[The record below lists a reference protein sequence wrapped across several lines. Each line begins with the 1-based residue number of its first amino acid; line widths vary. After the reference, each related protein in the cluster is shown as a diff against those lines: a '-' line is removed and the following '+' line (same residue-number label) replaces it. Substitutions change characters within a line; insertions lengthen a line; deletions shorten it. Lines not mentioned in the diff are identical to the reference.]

1 MRATGDEAGDDDG
14 DAAAGSGDVGDDSG
28 GDDDGDGGEGETRG
42 DDDGDGGG
50 ETSGGS
56 VATTGG
62 GEASSGGVATT
73 GGGGRAAPHEADGG
87 EARRGIRIVIRH
99 DDGSRSRLRAGLDSG
114 ALGDSSAAWSGFP
127 YRSGRDATNFD
138 MGYSRSEFFVDLCV
152 NVLVRPTRISPRQ
165 SGAAGPCS
173 TLRGC
178 TARPDRRLRTA
189 VSSAG
194 DRAERRVP

>member
-1 MRATGDEAGDDDG
+1 M
-14 DAAAGSGDVGDDSG
+14 
-28 GDDDGDGGEGETRG
+28 
-42 DDDGDGGG
+42 
-50 ETSGGS
+50 
-56 VATTGG
+56 
-62 GEASSGGVATT
+62 ATT

-99 DDGSRSRLRAGLDSG
+99 DDGSLSRLRAGLDSG

-173 TLRGC
+173 TTQGC

-189 VSSAG
+189 VSSA
-194 DRAERRVP
+194 DRAESLGL

>member
-1 MRATGDEAGDDDG
+1 MEAWTITAGCARLGGPPFYSSTRPCSARRA
-14 DAAAGSGDVGDDSG
+14 
-28 GDDDGDGGEGETRG
+28 
-42 DDDGDGGG
+42 
-50 ETSGGS
+50 
-56 VATTGG
+56 
-62 GEASSGGVATT
+62 
-73 GGGGRAAPHEADGG
+73 GGGRAVDRHTGRGRGERRRCGDDGRRRARRSARSGRRRGAPRHPDGG

-173 TLRGC
+173 TTQGC

-189 VSSAG
+189 VSSA
-194 DRAERRVP
+194 DRAESLGL

>member
-1 MRATGDEAGDDDG
+1 MGQTDKIRWTHGPT
-14 DAAAGSGDVGDDSG
+14 
-28 GDDDGDGGEGETRG
+28 GEGEA
-42 DDDGDGGG
+42 
-50 ETSGGS
+50 SG
-56 VATTGG
+56 
-62 GEASSGGVATT
+62 GGVATT

-173 TLRGC
+173 TTQGC
-178 TARPDRRLRTA
+178 TARPGRWLRTA
-189 VSSAG
+189 VKQQRRPG
-194 DRAERRVP
+194 RVPRFIGAYRHRCTPCICAWDWV